1 MLGLG
6 KKMERNGNSKY
17 GNGSLRLR
25 TDCDDSFLVF
35 PF

>member
-6 KKMERNGNSKY
+6 RKMERNGNSKY

-25 TDCDDSFLVF
+25 TDFDDSFLVF

>member
-17 GNGSLRLR
+17 ENGSLRLR